1 MVGPCNGNMEQ
12 FWYDKEKDD
21 CFSFNYGG
29 CQGNGN
35 KFDTLTF
42 CENRFII
49 LAMADKCIMSFLGA
63 RKELGQEDLKAR
75 SQLELISATFR

>member
-42 CENRFII
+42 CENRLSLVWLLLKIT
-49 LAMADKCIMSFLGA
+49 LNQGV
-63 RKELGQEDLKAR
+63 RREPGQGDLRAPL
-75 SQLELISATFR
+75 QLELISATFL

>member
-42 CENRFII
+42 CENR
-49 LAMADKCIMSFLGA
+49 LSLVLLLLTIMLTQGV
-63 RKELGQEDLKAR
+63 RREPGQEDLRAL
-75 SQLELISATFR
+75 SLLELIFATFP